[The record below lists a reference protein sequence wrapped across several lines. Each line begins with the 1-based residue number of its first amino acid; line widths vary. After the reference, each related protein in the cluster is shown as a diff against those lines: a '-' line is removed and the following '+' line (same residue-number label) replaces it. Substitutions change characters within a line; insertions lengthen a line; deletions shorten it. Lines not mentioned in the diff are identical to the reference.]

1 MTDTML
7 NNEGYE
13 RLARAILA
21 QDMGQSTE
29 TITYTPGA
37 SLEEAVSAMYAQFLD
52 SADSHLNMLGPGLD
66 PQTFVDTF
74 INNCIMNGAMKT
86 DLDDIAA
93 SIVPVEF
100 IEEPL

>member
-1 MTDTML
+1 MTDML
-7 NNEGYE
+7 NKAGYE

-37 SLEEAVSAMYAQFLD
+37 SVEEAVSSMYAQFLD
-52 SADSHLNMLGPGLD
+52 SADSHLNMLGQGMD
-66 PQTFVDTF
+66 PATFVDIF
-74 INNCIMNGAMKT
+74 MNNYIRNGALQT
-86 DLDDIAA
+86 DLEDIAS

-100 IEEPL
+100 VEEPL